1 MSRAGRACNGE
12 QAIETEYFFALVPRE
27 GELAAWRLVANA
39 DAWFLEA
46 VAGAGSSG
54 EPSLSRVIAEG
65 DAINK
70 AIFTKREIEEAVNR
84 LTAARVLLVDGDRYL
99 LTQEGSSLRE
109 RAPTVSVFD
118 RLDWLR
124 EALTEMPSTDASAWR
139 LDEQAYLDAI
149 AVYKSEF
156 RQRLLEA
163 KDRTTPAPET

>member
-1 MSRAGRACNGE
+1 M
-12 QAIETEYFFALVPRE
+12 
-27 GELAAWRLVANA
+27 ANA

-109 RAPTVSVFD
+109 RAPTEVFD
-118 RLDWLR
+118 RMGWLR
-124 EALTEMPSTDASAWR
+124 EVLTEMPSTDASAWR
-139 LDEQAYLDAI
+139 LDEQAYRDAI
-149 AVYKSEF
+149 AAYKSEF
-156 RQRLLEA
+156 RQRFPRGGP
-163 KDRTTPAPET
+163 KDRPPAPET

>member
-1 MSRAGRACNGE
+1 MV
-12 QAIETEYFFALVPRE
+12 FRE
-27 GELAAWRLVANA
+27 GELAAWSLVANA

-70 AIFTKREIEEAVNR
+70 AIFTQREIEEAVNR

-109 RAPTVSVFD
+109 RAPTGSVFD

-139 LDEQAYLDAI
+139 LDEQAYLDVI
-149 AVYKSEF
+149 AAYRSEF
-156 RQRLLEA
+156 GQRFPRGGP
-163 KDRTTPAPET
+163 KDRPPAPET